1 MTDARAGRCSYGRR
15 TRLQDRADSDQSQA
29 RRQGAVVARPGPWSI
44 GLGPAGRS
52 GGRKDG
58 GESVLTRIETVLP
71 GRLPAAAIEA
81 TGRTL
86 RMRPRAV
93 VGHRCRQRPGPR
105 RGGWARVGGISPGCC
120 QRLGAARAPGPPRYA
135 AVSATRIGWA
145 AGPPRRPRPCRGL
158 VRGHSAGRRRGS
170 ESAAAAR
177 PGPECR
183 AGRARAG
190 VVRLAAPVL
199 RVWSGTA
206 DGGRP
211 KE

>member
-120 QRLGAARAPGPPRYA
+120 QRLGAARAPRPP
-135 AVSATRIGWA
+135 AV
-145 AGPPRRPRPCRGL
+145 
-158 VRGHSAGRRRGS
+158 RRGVGDKDRVGGG
-170 ESAAAAR
+170 AAAPAPAVPGTRAR
-177 PGPECR
+177 PLGGPTAWIR
-183 AGRARAG
+183 VGGGRAAWPG
-190 VVRLAAPVL
+190 VPG
-199 RVWSGTA
+199 WKG
-206 DGGRP
+206 
-211 KE
+211 